1 MRYWRACCTLGSHA
15 AWLHCGCTPD
25 LRQSGEDSR
34 YLQAVVTLKHWD
46 AYSLED
52 AGGGKGQPSRHNFD
66 AKVRTLWDRLPL
78 CLRARAAP
86 IFVSAAVFGAG
97 V

>member
-1 MRYWRACCTLGSHA
+1 M
-15 AWLHCGCTPD
+15 HCGCTPD

>member
-1 MRYWRACCTLGSHA
+1 MLGSHA
-15 AWLHCGCTPD
+15 AWLHVVEPD

-66 AKVRTLWDRLPL
+66 AKVRTRIALLLCQRSPGSTHLP
-78 CLRARAAP
+78 
-86 IFVSAAVFGAG
+86 AAVFGAG